1 MKLFPPFCLYI
12 INLSVLAALVGA
24 VGVVAGQE
32 GAMGGGPTTYALARK
47 ANYVPLQILREAG
60 SRIPAP
66 LARSVSVQRDSAL
79 LQQVLL
85 DIANPAQ
92 LGLSYGEDLVR
103 AHVLVSLH
111 MPSLVAA
118 PNGPDTRPMSEAA
131 TQLGITRSTLYRRL
145 ERLGLQPRRILAAL

>member
-1 MKLFPPFCLYI
+1 VKLFPPFCLDI

-85 DIANPAQ
+85 DIANPAE

-111 MPSLVAA
+111 MRS
-118 PNGPDTRPMSEAA
+118 DTGAIVGRVTEVGTHAELLSG
-131 TQLGITRSTLYRRL
+131 TGLYSRLYREQFRVA
-145 ERLGLQPRRILAAL
+145 LQATGA